1 MTLEYRWLKANP
13 PSLQV
18 LECPTPCGKPGAL
31 FCSFGSWS
39 FHFLEIWKQSHSAEP
54 LQQQSLA
61 SASCIGYKHRVSSS
75 ASSTCPPPLSKA
87 NTRLDG
93 RVKAQVKCIP
103 AFFPAKLI
111 LNFSFNK
118 VNISQWYSALYFQV
132 TVQTLINESNTRI
145 KLNCQDHM
153 F

>member
-13 PSLQV
+13 PSSQV

-39 FHFLEIWKQSHSAEP
+39 FHFLEIWKQSHSADP

-61 SASCIGYKHRVSSS
+61 SASCTGYMHRISSS
-75 ASSTCPPPLSKA
+75 ASLTCLPPLSKA
-87 NTRLDG
+87 NTRSGG
-93 RVKAQVKCIP
+93 RLKAQAKCILP
-103 AFFPAKLI
+103 FF
-111 LNFSFNK
+111 FSKINLKFSANK
-118 VNISQWYSALYFQV
+118 VNISQWYSALHFQV

-145 KLNCQDHM
+145 KVNCQDHM